1 MNPKPCVIIV
11 SGLSGAG
18 KTVMLRTLEDND
30 YFCVDNLPS
39 SLIDEFLTI
48 STANEET
55 TKIAIGIDIR
65 EKDFLRGI
73 DGIILKLRQ
82 MFNLS
87 VVFLEAETDILIRR
101 YKETRRPHPLMQL
114 AHGDINKAIELEA
127 TLLKSLRDAADVITD
142 TSYYS
147 PHQLRH
153 FIAANFGGLVSN
165 VMRLTVLSFG
175 FKYGIPQHVDM
186 LLDVR
191 FLPNPHF
198 VDDLRPLTGKDEP
211 VRSFVLNSQDTV
223 EYLEKMKDLF
233 NFLLPRYIKEGKTT
247 LTIAVGCTG
256 GRHRAPTIAEQFVEF
271 VKHHN
276 LTVELIHR
284 DI

>member
-1 MNPKPCVIIV
+1 MNLKPYVIIV

-39 SLIDEFLTI
+39 SLMDEFLRIT
-48 STANEET
+48 TANEET
-55 TKIAIGIDIR
+55 KKIAIGIDIR
-65 EKDFLRGI
+65 EKDFLKDVDR
-73 DGIILKLRQ
+73 IILKLRQ
-82 MFNLS
+82 QFNLN
-87 VVFLEAETDILIRR
+87 VVFLEAEMDILIRR
-101 YKETRRPHPLMQL
+101 YKETRRPHPLMQMTQ
-114 AHGDINKAIELEA
+114 GDIYKAIEMEA
-127 TLLKSLRDAADVITD
+127 TLLRSLRDVADVITD
-142 TSYYS
+142 TSQYS

-153 FIAANFGGLVSN
+153 FIAVTFGGLVSN
-165 VMRLTVLSFG
+165 AMRLTLLSFG

-198 VDDLRPLTGKDEP
+198 VEDLRPMTGKDEP
-211 VRSFVLNSQDTV
+211 VRSFVLNSHDTV
-223 EYLEKMKDLF
+223 EYLKRIEDLL
-233 NFLLPRYIKEGKTT
+233 NFLIPKYIKEGKTT

-256 GRHRAPTIAEQFVEF
+256 GRHRAPTIVEKLVEF
-271 VKHHN
+271 VRPHN

>member
-1 MNPKPCVIIV
+1 MESKPCVIIV

-39 SLIDEFLTI
+39 SLMDEFLTI
-48 STANEET
+48 TTANEQT
-55 TKIAIGIDIR
+55 KKIAIGIDIR
-65 EKDFLRGI
+65 EKDFLKDVDR
-73 DGIILKLRQ
+73 IILKLRQ
-82 MFNLS
+82 RFNLN
-87 VVFLEAETDILIRR
+87 VVFLEAEMDILIRR

-114 AHGDINKAIELEA
+114 AQGDIYKAIEMEA
-127 TLLKSLRDAADVITD
+127 TLLKSLREAADVITD

-153 FIAANFGGLVSN
+153 FIAATFGGLVSN
-165 VMRLTVLSFG
+165 TMRLTLISFG

-198 VDDLRPLTGKDEP
+198 VEDLRPMTGKDEP
-211 VRSFVLNSQDTV
+211 VRSFVLNSQDIV
-223 EYLEKMKDLF
+223 EYLKRIEDLL
-233 NFLLPRYIKEGKTT
+233 NFLIPKYIKEGKATF
-247 LTIAVGCTG
+247 TIAVGCTG
-256 GRHRAPTIAEQFVEF
+256 GRHRAPTIAEKFVEF
-271 VKHHN
+271 VRYHN

>member
-1 MNPKPCVIIV
+1 MNPKPYVIIV

-48 STANEET
+48 TTANEQT
-55 TKIAIGIDIR
+55 NKIAIGVDIR
-65 EKDFLRGI
+65 EKDFLTDVDR
-73 DGIILKLRQ
+73 IILTLRQ
-82 MFNLS
+82 RFNLN

-101 YKETRRPHPLMQL
+101 YKETRRPHPLMHIAQ
-114 AHGDINKAIELEA
+114 GDIYKAIEMEA
-127 TLLKSLRDAADVITD
+127 ALLKSMRESADVITD
-142 TSYYS
+142 TSHYS
-147 PHQLRH
+147 PHQLRN
-153 FIAANFGGLVSN
+153 FIASTFGGLVSN
-165 VMRLTVLSFG
+165 AMRLTLISFG
-175 FKYGIPQHVDM
+175 FKYGIPQHLDM

-211 VRSFVLNSQDTV
+211 VKAFVLNSQDTV
-223 EYLEKMKDLF
+223 EYLRRIEDLL
-233 NFLLPRYIKEGKTT
+233 NFLLPRYIKEGKTS

-256 GRHRAPTIAEQFVEF
+256 GRHRAPTIVEKFVEF

>member
-48 STANEET
+48 TTANEET
-55 TKIAIGIDIR
+55 TRIAIGIDIR

-87 VVFLEAETDILIRR
+87 VVFLEAETDILLRR

-127 TLLKSLRDAADVITD
+127 SLLKPLRDAADVITD

-153 FIAANFGGLVSN
+153 FVAANFGGLVSN
-165 VMRLTVLSFG
+165 AMRLTVLSFG

-211 VRSFVLNSQDTV
+211 VRAFVLNSQDTV
-223 EYLEKMKDLF
+223 EYLAKMKDLL
-233 NFLLPRYIKEGKTT
+233 NFLIPRYIKEGKTT

-271 VKHHN
+271 VKHNN